1 MTFPPSI
8 DVPSRSLRR
17 LKRRLRASS
26 TEEKN
31 ERALYLEIVFQALSS
46 AGAMSFIS
54 VFLVRLGAPA
64 WLVGLYTS
72 LPALMTMLAIIPMS
86 TFVQRQRSLVATA
99 SWGRILFRGV
109 IGMFALLP
117 FLPPS
122 ISPFVLVAARG
133 LVSIPGCA
141 INISITT
148 ILGSVTTA
156 QRRPRMLSVRMAI
169 NGLVSAAVGFGAGQ
183 WLERMPYPLNYQLL
197 FTTAFV
203 AGLGSVWALSRLDI
217 PEASEKEIRQRKRV
231 GLRDI
236 IPLIKSTP
244 AFRDYSIAA
253 FLMRFGMSFPMAL
266 YSIYRVRTLGSS
278 DAWIGILLTVQRLL
292 SVLAYFTLSRLL
304 ARKKFRQWLWV
315 TCFLMALFP
324 LTTALAH
331 TPEMLLI
338 PAAIGGLFGAGKN
351 IFFTNTLFQVSPE
364 EQRPTFVAANTF
376 MANFTSFV
384 APLLGTMLAEVTTIR
399 AALLTA
405 AVIRA
410 GGGLVFWWLGVG
422 RGAES

>member
-1 MTFPPSI
+1 MTPPSATALEL
-8 DVPSRSLRR
+8 SLRR
-17 LKRRLRASS
+17 LRHRLRAPSK
-26 TEEKN
+26 EIKN
-31 ERALYLEIVFQALSS
+31 ERTLYLEIVFQALSS
-46 AGAMSFIS
+46 AGPMSFIT

-64 WLVGLYTS
+64 WLLGLYTS
-72 LPALMTMLAIIPMS
+72 LPALVTMVAIMPMS
-86 TFVQRQRSLVATA
+86 TFIQRQKSLIATA
-99 SWGRILFRGV
+99 AWGRILFRSV
-109 IGMFALLP
+109 IGLFALLP
-117 FLPPS
+117 FLPIS
-122 ISPFVLVAARG
+122 IAPFVLVAARG

-141 INISITT
+141 INISVTT
-148 ILGSVTTA
+148 ILGAVTTT

-169 NGLVSAAVGFGAGQ
+169 NGLVSAAVGFAAGQ
-183 WLERMPYPLNYQLL
+183 WLDYAPYPLNYQLL
-197 FTTAFV
+197 FATAFV

-217 PEASEKEIRQRKRV
+217 PDVSEQEIRQRKQV

-236 IPLIKSTP
+236 VPLVKDTP

-304 ARKKFRQWLWV
+304 ARKKFRRWLWV

-324 LTTALAH
+324 LTTALAQ

-338 PAAIGGLFGAGKN
+338 PAAIGGLFGAGMN
-351 IFFTNTLFQVSPE
+351 IFFTDTLFQVSPE
-364 EQRPTFVAANTF
+364 DERPTFIAANTF
-376 MANFTSFV
+376 MANFISFI
-384 APLLGTMLAEVTTIR
+384 APLLGSALAETSTIR
-399 AALLTA
+399 VALIAA

-410 GGGLVFWWLGVG
+410 AGGLVFWWMDIGS
-422 RGAES
+422 ED